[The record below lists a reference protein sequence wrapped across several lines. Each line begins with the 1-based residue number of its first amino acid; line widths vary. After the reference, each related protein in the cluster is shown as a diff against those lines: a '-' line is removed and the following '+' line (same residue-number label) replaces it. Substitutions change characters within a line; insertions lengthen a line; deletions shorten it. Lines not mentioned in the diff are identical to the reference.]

1 MFRGIN
7 YVLFYDNNS
16 DESLFVNIWS
26 CCLHTCSFRI
36 IPVTCA
42 WRIIYHTNIDIA
54 GSSNTSIWKNQIC
67 FRNRHACR
75 LQLIPGAFH
84 SNMSIGM

>member
-16 DESLFVNIWS
+16 DESLFVNVRS
-26 CCLHTCSFRI
+26 CCLRTCSFCI

-42 WRIIYHTNIDIA
+42 RRIIYRTNIDIA
-54 GSSNTSIWKNQIC
+54 GSSNTSIWKNKSC
-67 FRNRHACR
+67 YRNRHACR
-75 LQLIPGAFH
+75 LQL
-84 SNMSIGM
+84 